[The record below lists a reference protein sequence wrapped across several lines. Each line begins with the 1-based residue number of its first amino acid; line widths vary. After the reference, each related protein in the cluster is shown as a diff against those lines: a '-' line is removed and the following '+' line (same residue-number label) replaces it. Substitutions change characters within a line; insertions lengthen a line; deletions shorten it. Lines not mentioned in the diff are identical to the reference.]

1 MISFSFSFSLLTA
14 VPVASRLVC
23 KSKSFIF
30 LFDAIEFFIKQY
42 VCRKSLDD
50 FYFCFRF
57 HIKAIWST
65 VYIKRRNLFPAQ
77 NGLKYLGLE
86 FFWPS
91 TWNFYCLILRYLCR
105 KETVASSFQHTGVLK
120 KQKPQ
125 SKDLVFGLGF

>member
-1 MISFSFSFSLLTA
+1 MLYFSFSSPLLTA

-23 KSKSFIF
+23 KSKSYIF
-30 LFDAIEFFIKQY
+30 LVDSISSIKQY
-42 VCRKSLDD
+42 VCRKGSDD
-50 FYFCFRF
+50 FYCCLSL